1 MSAHEYLSAVATIL
15 FIMAVAALLETA
27 APLFAARDVAAGRR
41 RANLAITAQTLIFNF
56 FLTSGAA
63 LAALVLP
70 LASPG
75 IMARAGMPAAAQ
87 FVVGILILDFAFG
100 YFAHRVLHASPTL
113 WRFHR
118 VHHSDPFV
126 DVTTTYRN
134 HPVEHIWRYVCILVP
149 TWAFGVPA
157 SAVVLYRLLSS
168 INGILE
174 HANLSLGAGL
184 DGTVS
189 RVWVTPNM
197 HKVHHSRVVAETNS
211 NYGNLLSLYDRVLGT
226 FTPTERALT
235 VAYGLD
241 DVDPAAAQSFVGM
254 NTMPW
259 RARNAPV
266 GEASAETSAAARFH
280 ADRRPARQT

>member
-1 MSAHEYLSAVATIL
+1 MSPREYLTAVATIL
-15 FIMAVAALLETA
+15 SIMAVAALLEAA
-27 APLFAARDVAAGRR
+27 APLFAAHEAPTGRR
-41 RANLAITAQTLIFNF
+41 RANLAMTAQTLIFNF
-56 FLTSGAA
+56 FLTSAAA
-63 LAALVLP
+63 LAALALP

-87 FVVGILILDFAFG
+87 FVVGMLILDFAFG
-100 YFAHRVLHASPTL
+100 YFAHRVLHAFPAM

-134 HPVEHIWRYVCILVP
+134 HPVEHVWRYVCILIP
-149 TWAFGVPA
+149 TWVFGVPA

-174 HANLSLGAGL
+174 HANLSVVPAL
-184 DGTVS
+184 DAAVS
-189 RVWVTPNM
+189 RIWVTPNM
-197 HKVHHSRVVAETNS
+197 HKVHHSRVLAETDS

-226 FTPTERALT
+226 FTPTERALSVT
-235 VAYGLD
+235 YGLD
-241 DVDPAAAQSFVGM
+241 DVDPADATSFVGL

-259 RARNAPV
+259 RPGIAQRS
-266 GEASAETSAAARFH
+266 EAQAAGSAKVWA
-280 ADRRPARQT
+280 

>member
-1 MSAHEYLSAVATIL
+1 MTGREYLSAVATIL
-15 FIMAVAALLETA
+15 SIMGVAALLEAA
-27 APLFAARDVAAGRR
+27 APLFAARGVAVGRR
-41 RANLAITAQTLIFNF
+41 RANLAMTAQTLIFNYL
-56 FLTSGAA
+56 LTSGAA
-63 LAALVLP
+63 LAALVVP

-75 IMARAGMPAAAQ
+75 IMARAGMPTAAQ

-100 YFAHRVLHASPTL
+100 YFAHRVLHASTL
-113 WRFHR
+113 WPFHR

-134 HPVEHIWRYVCILVP
+134 HPVEHVWRFLCILVP
-149 TWAFGVPA
+149 TWAFGIPA

-168 INGILE
+168 INGVLE
-174 HANLSLGAGL
+174 HANLRVGVAL
-184 DGTVS
+184 DSAVS

-197 HKVHHSRVVAETNS
+197 HKVHHSRSAAETNS

-241 DVDPAAAQSFVGM
+241 DADPEAARSFVGM

-259 RARNAPV
+259 RSRNRDLTRPP
-266 GEASAETSAAARFH
+266 ARFH
-280 ADRRPARQT
+280 AGRRSARQT